1 MFKNIITLFTNKI
14 KNLVGIKKLGFSSNK
29 NDFCETFIPYIFI
42 HFQYIYNNKFI
53 EDSVKENIKQMYN
66 YINE

>member
-14 KNLVGIKKLGFSSNK
+14 KNIVGIKKLGFSSNK
-29 NDFCETFIPYIFI
+29 NSFCEIFIPYIFI
-42 HFQYIYNNKFI
+42 HFQNIYNNKFI

-66 YINE
+66 YINK

>member
-1 MFKNIITLFTNKI
+1 MFKNIIILFTNKV
-14 KNLVGIKKLGFSSNK
+14 KNLFGIKKLGFSSNK
-29 NDFCETFIPYIFI
+29 NSFCENFIPYIFI

-53 EDSVKENIKQMYN
+53 EDSIKENIKQMYN